1 MSRKGKNG
9 GDQGDD
15 DEVGYGR
22 PPKRT
27 RFQPGKSGNPKGR
40 PKGSKGL
47 PTLVQEELK
56 ARIPVTEGGVTK
68 RMSKGQAIVKRLFSG
83 ALKGE
88 LKATALISTLSRVD
102 SDNRLAVDEPLSAAE
117 QKLLNDFLNRGKG
130 RRK

>member
-40 PKGSKGL
+40 PKGSKAL
-47 PTLVQEELK
+47 QTLVQEELK

-88 LKATALISTLSRVD
+88 LRATLLNSTLSRVD
-102 SDNRLAVDEPLSAAE
+102 SENRLPVDEPLSAAE

>member
-1 MSRKGKNG
+1 MPRKGKNG

-40 PKGSKGL
+40 PKGSKAL

-56 ARIPVTEGGVTK
+56 TRSPVTEGGVTK
-68 RMSKGQAIVKRLFSG
+68 RMSKGTR
-83 ALKGE
+83 
-88 LKATALISTLSRVD
+88 
-102 SDNRLAVDEPLSAAE
+102 
-117 QKLLNDFLNRGKG
+117 
-130 RRK
+130 

>member
-9 GDQGDD
+9 GHHGDD

-27 RFQPGKSGNPKGR
+27 RFQPDKSGNPKGR
-40 PKGSKGL
+40 PKGSKAL
-47 PTLVQEELK
+47 ITLVRDELK
-56 ARIPVTEGGVTK
+56 KMIAVTEGGVTK
-68 RMSKGQAIVKRLFSG
+68 RMSKGEAIVKRLFSG